1 MFEPNEQDEQ
11 AFEDFLASIQLFAD
25 EMGLP
30 VSYIEDEFVIDGEL
44 VKG

>member
-1 MFEPNEQDEQ
+1 MLEPNEQDEQ
-11 AFEDFLASIQLFAD
+11 QFEDFLAAIQLMAD